1 MDDDE
6 PLSYAQIT
14 ISDSLLDPSLW
25 IIGVILLLLIFF
37 SAMVSGSEIAFFSLS
52 PNDKQKIRED
62 KTTNSE
68 YVLSLLNN
76 SKELLA
82 IILILNNLF
91 NIGIVILSSYLFLV
105 FYPVPENGMDL
116 FRSVIE
122 VVGITFLILLFGEV
136 LPKVYANKYGLD
148 LSYKMSKPLFKL
160 KNLPPFSW
168 LVRALVNGTDFITRM
183 ARKKAIDISSN
194 DLEAALAITREE
206 TTTEQEQKI
215 LEGIVN
221 FGNTDVKQIMSART
235 DTVALDESTS
245 FSDMMEVILD
255 AGYSRI
261 PVYKENFDHVTG
273 VLYTKDLLPH
283 LNEGASFKWNK
294 LIRAPYFVP
303 ENKKIDDLL
312 KEFQEKKIH
321 MAIVVDEYGGAS
333 GIVTLEDVLEE
344 IVGEITDEFDDD
356 DITYSKVDE
365 NTFVFE
371 GKTAL
376 VDLYKVLQID
386 GKKFEEAKGE
396 SDTIAGF
403 MIEQSGK
410 LMQFGEI
417 VAFEN
422 IDFIVEVADKKR
434 IRTVKVV
441 AHPTKEEDE

>member
-6 PLSYAQIT
+6 PLSYIDASQF
-14 ISDSLLDPSLW
+14 SQLLIEPGNLA
-25 IIGVILLLLIFF
+25 VVLILILLIFF
-37 SAMVSGSEIAFFSLS
+37 SAMVSGSEIAFFSLT
-52 PNDKQKIRED
+52 PNDKQKIRDD
-62 KTTNSE
+62 KSKKGE
-68 YVLSLLNN
+68 HVLILINR

-91 NIGIVILSSYLFLV
+91 NIGIVILSSYLFLE
-105 FYPVPENGMDL
+105 FYPEPETGIDYI
-116 FRSVIE
+116 RSIVE

-136 LPKVYANKYGLD
+136 LPKVYANKYGLN
-148 LSYKMSKPLFKL
+148 LSYKMSKPLL
-160 KNLPPFSW
+160 TLQGIPPFSW
-168 LVRALVNGTDFITRM
+168 LVKILVNGTDFITRL
-183 ARKKAIDISSN
+183 ARQKSIDISSN
-194 DLEAALAITREE
+194 DLETALAITRED

-221 FGNTDVKQIMSART
+221 FGNKDVKQIMSART
-235 DTVALDESTS
+235 DTVALDDSVS
-245 FSDMMEVILD
+245 FSSMMEVVLD

-261 PVYKENFDHVTG
+261 PVYKDNFDQVVG
-273 VLYTKDLLPH
+273 ILYTKDLLPY
-283 LNEGASFKWNK
+283 LNESAHFKWTK

-333 GIVTLEDVLEE
+333 GVVTLEDVLEE

-356 DITYSKVDE
+356 DITYTKVDD
-365 NTFVFE
+365 NTYVFE

-386 GKKFEEAKGE
+386 GKNFEEAKGE
-396 SDTIAGF
+396 SDSIAGF

-410 LMQFGEI
+410 LLQFGQK
-417 VAFEN
+417 VWFEN
-422 IDFIVEVADKKR
+422 YEFTVEVADKKR
-434 IRTVKVV
+434 IRTVKVQI
-441 AHPTKEEDE
+441 HKPENE